1 MMKMITNRSFFDKH
15 MYIFLASEG
24 KRQVFD
30 IDIEAALGVEVGE
43 ESWWGGIMGILK
55 AFRGQ
60 TWEYECDKICVQ
72 MGLVMAWWRK
82 VMWSWVGGLE

>member
-15 MYIFLASEG
+15 KYIFLASEG

-43 ESWWGGIMGILK
+43 ESW
-55 AFRGQ
+55 
-60 TWEYECDKICVQ
+60 
-72 MGLVMAWWRK
+72 
-82 VMWSWVGGLE
+82 